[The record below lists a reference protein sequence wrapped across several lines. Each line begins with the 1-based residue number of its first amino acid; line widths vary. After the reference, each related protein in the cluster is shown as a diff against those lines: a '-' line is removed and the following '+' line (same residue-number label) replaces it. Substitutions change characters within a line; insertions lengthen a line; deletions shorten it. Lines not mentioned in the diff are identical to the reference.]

1 MEPKF
6 FATPADLRAWFEAH
20 HDQLTEQWIGYF
32 KKGSKRQSITWEE
45 SVDAALC
52 FGWIDGVRKSIDS
65 ERYMIRFTPRK
76 PGSIWSAVNIE
87 RVADLTAQGLMHPS
101 GLAAYAARKT
111 GKSVVY
117 SYEQQE
123 GDITLPEQY
132 AAQLGANPA
141 AATFFQAQPAWYQRS
156 VIWWIISAKQHATQQ
171 KRLTQLI
178 EDSAAGRTV
187 KPFTRAKGK

>member
-20 HDQLTEQWIGYF
+20 HDQLSEQWIGYF

-52 FGWIDGVRKSIDS
+52 FGWIDGVRKSIDT

-87 RVADLTAQGLMHPS
+87 RVEDLTAQGLMHPA

-117 SYEQQE
+117 SYEQPE
-123 GDITLPEQY
+123 GDITLPEAY
-132 AAQLGANPA
+132 AAQLAANTVA
-141 AATFFQAQPAWYQRS
+141 ADFFQAQPAWYQRS
-156 VIWWIISAKQHATQQ
+156 VIWWIISAKQKATQQ
-171 KRLTQLI
+171 KRLAQLI